1 MIRIATLDSHPTVLA
16 GVEAILRD
24 RFGLA
29 HVGSAHDRYGLWP
42 LLQRTHPDLVLLEHG
57 PDADGL
63 ELCLRLK
70 DRPSAPRVVLHGGG
84 DAALV
89 PAAFAGAD
97 ALIDRSA
104 PVRELVETLR
114 EPRLPELSA
123 RQRARAAERLDHADR
138 PSSPC
143 VSPAGRLRRWMRLPS
158 RRRSRSLPARVR
170 GAPASSKALAA
181 RSSAF
186 PARSGSPAVVSA
198 RPASVMPAIRAV
210 ACALSSP
217 GGDKCDLLDHAVDQG
232 ALCSAAECREA
243 WSATHLVD
251 PERFP

>member
-16 GVEAILRD
+16 GVEAILHNRS
-24 RFGLA
+24 GLV

-42 LLQRTHPDLVLLEHG
+42 LLQRTHPDVVLLEHG

-84 DAALV
+84 DAVLAS
-89 PAAFAGAD
+89 AAFAGAD

-104 PVRELVETLR
+104 TVRELVETLR

-138 PSSPC
+138 AILAMRLAGTSRADIAKVARIHPSELPGRLAAVAAQLAGRNASSPER
-143 VSPAGRLRRWMRLPS
+143 RLR
-158 RRRSRSLPARVR
+158 
-170 GAPASSKALAA
+170 AA
-181 RSSAF
+181 A
-186 PARSGSPAVVSA
+186 
-198 RPASVMPAIRAV
+198 
-210 ACALSSP
+210 
-217 GGDKCDLLDHAVDQG
+217 
-232 ALCSAAECREA
+232 
-243 WSATHLVD
+243 
-251 PERFP
+251 